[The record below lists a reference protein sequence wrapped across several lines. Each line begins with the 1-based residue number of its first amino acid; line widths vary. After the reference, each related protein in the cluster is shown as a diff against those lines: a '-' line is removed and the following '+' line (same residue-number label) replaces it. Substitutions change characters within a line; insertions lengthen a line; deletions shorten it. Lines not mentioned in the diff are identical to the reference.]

1 MKIAVVGAGVSGLMC
16 ARELARAGSSVHI
29 FDKGRRPAGRLST
42 RRDSGVA
49 FDHGAQYFTVRDP
62 AFADAV
68 ARWRELRV
76 VAPWAGRIVV
86 LGEDPPS
93 PPRPPTTRYV
103 GVPTMSAIGRHLA
116 DGLDVRARVR
126 IESIKRV
133 GTQWRLRDDEARD
146 VGDYEAVA
154 VAVPSAQAVPLLAGA
169 PDLGVA
175 AARAAMAPCWAV
187 MLVPESP
194 LGLPF
199 DGAFIHGQAVGW
211 AARQDSK
218 PGRAPI
224 EAWVLHATAQWTKAH
239 WEMPS
244 SGVIDAL
251 CEAFAASAGISPIK
265 VSRSTAHRWR
275 YALPTLPTDSRCL
288 VDSALKIGA
297 CGDWCGGPRL
307 EGAYLSG
314 IELARRL
321 RQSV

>member
-1 MKIAVVGAGVSGLMC
+1 MMTVQADNDIPNWIRTTISATPIMISGRTNGTIIKPKIL
-16 ARELARAGSSVHI
+16 
-29 FDKGRRPAGRLST
+29 RLPGNS
-42 RRDSGVA
+42 
-49 FDHGAQYFTVRDP
+49 Y
-62 AFADAV
+62 
-68 ARWRELRV
+68 L
-76 VAPWAGRIVV
+76 
-86 LGEDPPS
+86 
-93 PPRPPTTRYV
+93 
-103 GVPTMSAIGRHLA
+103 
-116 DGLDVRARVR
+116 
-126 IESIKRV
+126 
-133 GTQWRLRDDEARD
+133 
-146 VGDYEAVA
+146 
-154 VAVPSAQAVPLLAGA
+154 
-169 PDLGVA
+169 A

-321 RQSV
+321 RG